1 MKTIL
6 QETAAEVVDL
16 STRKHQYWFD
26 EADKEIQELLEKKRS
41 CHNRLLAVAKPDD
54 RAAKTAYKTACCT
67 IQAQLRTM
75 QNNWC
80 TALAERTQ
88 RYADMDDMGAF
99 YEALKTVYRPS
110 QKNQAPLC
118 SSDRSSLLTD
128 EEAILQRWSD
138 YFEGLFSDQRTMQ
151 ESSLAKIPRADVE
164 LKIDEPPTRKEIK
177 KATMHLKVGKSHGID
192 GILAEVYQH
201 GEYAALSKLQDLSTN
216 C

>member
-88 RYADMDDMGAF
+88 RYADMDDMRAF
-99 YEALKTVYRPS
+99 YEAPY
-110 QKNQAPLC
+110 QAQINPV
-118 SSDRSSLLTD
+118 LL
-128 EEAILQRWSD
+128 
-138 YFEGLFSDQRTMQ
+138 F
-151 ESSLAKIPRADVE
+151 
-164 LKIDEPPTRKEIK
+164 
-177 KATMHLKVGKSHGID
+177 
-192 GILAEVYQH
+192 
-201 GEYAALSKLQDLSTN
+201 
-216 C
+216 